1 VFRSLNRQ
9 FAERLKSVFLQTV
22 QNEGDGSSTQRRGS
36 AELAEKISGL
46 WVNAK
51 LFEKG
56 LQLFDGK
63 STRPEWTVLTVKY
76 NIMTFLEYMS
86 LTADPRSCLQL

>member
-1 VFRSLNRQ
+1 MQNPGSDGLPTQ
-9 FAERLKSVFLQTV
+9 KKS
-22 QNEGDGSSTQRRGS
+22 S

-56 LQLFDGK
+56 FKLFDGK
-63 STRPEWTVLTVKY
+63 SQSYLLCAVL
-76 NIMTFLEYMS
+76 
-86 LTADPRSCLQL
+86 Q

>member
-1 VFRSLNRQ
+1 MHSGTEMHVCCRPLNQQ

-22 QNEGDGSSTQRRGS
+22 QNPAGPDGVPTHKMGSS
-36 AELAEKISGL
+36 ELAEKISGL

-56 LQLFDGK
+56 LKLFDGK
-63 STRPEWTVLTVKY
+63 NTKPKD
-76 NIMTFLEYMS
+76 I
-86 LTADPRSCLQL
+86 